1 MVDRGRTRSPR
12 RVRRGMAAVLVLLAL
27 GSMSTQLGAAAQGEG
42 TEIVR
47 GGANASADSMA
58 MLINNAGAAL
68 GWTFGR
74 STAAYRDITAT
85 AEGKAVD
92 LGALEA
98 LLGQPQCNG
107 TEPPALDLATLPP
120 RTIADSAEE
129 GSEVERTA
137 AVNYPRLT
145 IDSAPDQPV
154 GTQAA
159 SATKV
164 PSSQSHTETLDQ
176 DFGFFRVEGARSS
189 ATTSFENG
197 VRTAEAISSADRL
210 ILFGG
215 QVVFQEPVWTA
226 RAFSGADSGEEA
238 SFEFAWAS
246 VFGNYVSGAALERDL
261 LFFTTIVEGLLSP
274 LGVKISFPEV
284 TQPFSGDGI
293 SISPMAFTMSE
304 APIAGDLLIPLLNT
318 PLFRDF
324 REESVQRVGTTET
337 AWTIVDA
344 LERALGGSGSVEILV
359 GGATATTDDTDYSF
373 QPFPE
378 AQSAEPDSSDP
389 APTEPAPDPFVSD
402 DTLDLTD
409 DYGTFDDYGDD
420 FSSDF
425 STDFS
430 DDYGAEIGLEGE
442 LPVESLD
449 VAAIDD
455 PGSEGDT
462 GDGAEITDSREIAAG
477 SDGGGAGNAA
487 AVAVG
492 VLALLGAIGL
502 SLGDRF
508 VGMRARRRIP

>member
-1 MVDRGRTRSPR
+1 M
-12 RVRRGMAAVLVLLAL
+12 
-27 GSMSTQLGAAAQGEG
+27 
-42 TEIVR
+42 
-47 GGANASADSMA
+47 
-58 MLINNAGAAL
+58 
-68 GWTFGR
+68 
-74 STAAYRDITAT
+74 
-85 AEGKAVD
+85 
-92 LGALEA
+92 
-98 LLGQPQCNG
+98 
-107 TEPPALDLATLPP
+107 
-120 RTIADSAEE
+120 
-129 GSEVERTA
+129 
-137 AVNYPRLT
+137 
-145 IDSAPDQPV
+145 
-154 GTQAA
+154 
-159 SATKV
+159 
-164 PSSQSHTETLDQ
+164 
-176 DFGFFRVEGARSS
+176 
-189 ATTSFENG
+189 
-197 VRTAEAISSADRL
+197 
-210 ILFGG
+210 
-215 QVVFQEPVWTA
+215 
-226 RAFSGADSGEEA
+226 
-238 SFEFAWAS
+238 
-246 VFGNYVSGAALERDL
+246 
-261 LFFTTIVEGLLSP
+261 
-274 LGVKISFPEV
+274 
-284 TQPFSGDGI
+284 
-293 SISPMAFTMSE
+293 
-304 APIAGDLLIPLLNT
+304 
-318 PLFRDF
+318 
-324 REESVQRVGTTET
+324 
-337 AWTIVDA
+337 
-344 LERALGGSGSVEILV
+344 